1 MKFGPVPVAQAA
13 GCVLAHSLRL
23 PECVLKKGRVLSADD
38 VALLQTAG
46 VQQVVVVQ
54 LHTDDVPE
62 DQAAAQLA
70 AALCGEQA
78 RCTKATT
85 GRANLLALA
94 PGLVLLDAARIH
106 AINAVHES
114 LTVATLPAF
123 EPVVSGQMLATIKV
137 IPYAVP
143 RAALAQVLHLAQGDV
158 PAVSIAA
165 FVPLRVG
172 RVLTR
177 LSDTRESILDKMRT
191 AVVQRLQPL
200 QAQLQVECTV
210 DHDEQAVALALRQ
223 MTAAGD
229 VDVVL
234 ISGIAATVDRADVV
248 PAGLVAAGG
257 QVLHAG
263 MPVDPGNLLVLGSL
277 PGAAGL
283 CPVVGLP
290 TCARSPKLNG
300 FDFVLRRLA
309 ARLPVTARD
318 IMQMGVGGLLTE
330 IETRPMPRAA
340 LTDRMT

>member
-1 MKFGPVPVAQAA
+1 MKFGPVPASQAV

-38 VALLQTAG
+38 VALLQAAG
-46 VQQVVVVQ
+46 VPQVVVVQ

-62 DQAAAQLA
+62 DEAAAQLA
-70 AALCGEQA
+70 AALCGPQA
-78 RCTKATT
+78 RCTTAIT
-85 GRANLLALA
+85 GRANLLATA

-114 LTVATLPAF
+114 LTVATLPPF
-123 EPVVSGQMLATIKV
+123 EPVASGQMLATIKV

-158 PAVSIAA
+158 PAVSVAA

-172 RVLTR
+172 LVLTR
-177 LSDTRESILDKMRT
+177 LADTRESILDKMRT

-210 DHDEQAVALALRQ
+210 QHDEQAVAAVLRQ
-223 MTAAGD
+223 MTADQGL
-229 VDVVL
+229 DVVL

-257 QVLHAG
+257 QVWHAG

-277 PGAAGL
+277 GGAGAE

-309 ARLPVTARD
+309 ARLPVTGRD

-330 IETRPMPRAA
+330 IETRPMPRE
-340 LTDRMT
+340 TQ

>member
-1 MKFGPVPVAQAA
+1 M
-13 GCVLAHSLRL
+13 
-23 PECVLKKGRVLSADD
+23 
-38 VALLQTAG
+38 
-46 VQQVVVVQ
+46 
-54 LHTDDVPE
+54 
-62 DQAAAQLA
+62 
-70 AALCGEQA
+70 
-78 RCTKATT
+78 
-85 GRANLLALA
+85 A
-94 PGLVLLDAARIH
+94 PGLVVLDAVRIH

-123 EPVVSGQMLATIKV
+123 EPVASGQMLATIKV

-158 PAVSIAA
+158 PAVSVAA
-165 FVPLRVG
+165 FVPLRDG
-172 RVLTR
+172 LVLTR
-177 LSDTRESILDKMRT
+177 LPDTRESILDKMRT

-210 DHDEQAVALALRQ
+210 DHDEQAVALTLRQ